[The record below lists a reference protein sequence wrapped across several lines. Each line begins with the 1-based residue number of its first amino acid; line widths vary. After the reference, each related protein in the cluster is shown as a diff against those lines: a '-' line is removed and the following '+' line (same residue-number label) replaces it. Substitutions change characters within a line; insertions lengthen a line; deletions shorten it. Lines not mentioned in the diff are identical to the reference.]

1 MGTVAAC
8 SHTVSASLVFRQL
21 VIVSQVACHVARG
34 QLLRPESL
42 LMVPAPPGPCLHV
55 LTCAVGPDE
64 TRRSVVQSRE
74 CAPLCGGSVRCSPP
88 VHVSETLLSVRRVSS
103 SVKGHSWPTTRWSVD
118 DPWSTW
124 SAAACSVQTVLYQLS
139 HFRSIIVRL
148 FAELSLSRVTLVS
161 MYVLIDC
168 GKSREARL
176 LLLLYSVRPR
186 RTRAGAWIRGRATSV
201 QSSTTAGLPA

>member
-139 HFRSIIVRL
+139 HFRSIIDVGPE
-148 FAELSLSRVTLVS
+148 AKNAKLVS
-161 MYVLIDC
+161 DK
-168 GKSREARL
+168 KSL
-176 LLLLYSVRPR
+176 N
-186 RTRAGAWIRGRATSV
+186 
-201 QSSTTAGLPA
+201 